1 MKARIYMIMLAAAM
15 AWGVTASAQN
25 LDPTVEVSRAYESKL
40 MEVQKPLYEMAV
52 PDSVLRFDLDFDYEV
67 FENPYKGAYEFKPYS
82 LDLQPVFAA
91 REFESIYLRLGAGNG
106 FESLSLR
113 PVADFVWSPVVKPSL
128 KVDVYARHRSY
139 MGEYRKAP
147 EVSSQTGE
155 TVSLGMKRS
164 YPRTDLDLL
173 SQAGVDGRYD
183 WTYGSA
189 VFGAGYLG
197 IAERYGDRRDSF
209 NTLNLNAGVASK
221 DHGQFMNYDVRASYS
236 FGKDKLAYRD
246 LLEDGLTENAFS
258 LMGRLKAV
266 LKDEHKALFE
276 IGVENHSY
284 GDVRIS
290 KLTFAPHY
298 LYRKGRLAIDAGFR
312 IEPLVPSAD
321 SGWFETKGQFI
332 YPDVTVDYQLVP
344 GSIKAYAKIGGG
356 TKVNTFSSLKKEN
369 HHFDL
374 MYAHGGILMDN
385 TIENFAIAAGLDGR
399 VGSRFAY
406 DLRAGYSLMNNAP
419 VETVTVGAL
428 PGETDLVFIPGIAYT
443 GYRKA
448 YVASEWRWDMERFSF
463 DGNLAYQ
470 YCWYEDKLTGG
481 YFLPSALSGDVAFR
495 YNWNKRIF
503 LGADCL
509 FATARQKGSVV
520 MPDGVLKDAKV
531 PGYADLGIDFE
542 YLISKD
548 FSLWCRGG
556 NLLNMAV
563 QRNLLYAE
571 KGLYFSV
578 GMCLNL

>member
-1 MKARIYMIMLAAAM
+1 MKARIYMMMLAVAAM
-15 AWGVTASAQN
+15 AWTVTASAQN
-25 LDPTVEVSRAYESKL
+25 LDPTVEVSRAYEGKL

-82 LDLQPVFAA
+82 LNLQPVVAA

-113 PVADFVWSPVVKPSL
+113 PVADFLWSPVVKENL

-139 MGEYRKAP
+139 VGEYREPFGVA
-147 EVSSQTGE
+147 EQTGE
-155 TVSLGMKRS
+155 TVNLGMNGS
-164 YPRTDLDLL
+164 YGRADLDMLN
-173 SQAGVDGRYD
+173 QAGVNGRYD

-189 VFGAGYLG
+189 GFGAGYLG
-197 IAERYGDRRDSF
+197 IAEHYGDTRDCF
-209 NTLNLNAGVASK
+209 NALKLNAAVASK
-221 DHGQFMNYDVRASYS
+221 DHGQFMNYDVRGSYS
-236 FGKDKLAYRD
+236 FGKGL
-246 LLEDGLTENAFS
+246 LTENAFD

-276 IGVENHSY
+276 VGVESY
-284 GDVRIS
+284 SYEEARIS

-298 LYRKGRLAIDAGFR
+298 LYRKGRLSVDAGFR
-312 IEPLVPSAD
+312 IESLVPSAD

-344 GSIKAYAKIGGG
+344 GSVKAYAKISGG
-356 TKVNTFSSLKKEN
+356 TKVNSFSSLKMDN

-374 MYAHGGILMDN
+374 MYAHGGILLDN
-385 TIENFAIAAGLDGR
+385 TIENFSMSAGLDGR
-399 VGSRFAY
+399 VGSRFSY
-406 DLRAGYSLMNNAP
+406 DVCAGYSLMGNAP
-419 VETVTVGAL
+419 IETVTVGSL
-428 PGETDLVFIPGIAYT
+428 PGDTGPVFMPGIAYA

-448 YVASEWRWDMERFSF
+448 YVASEWKWDMERFRF
-463 DGNLAYQ
+463 DGNVAYQ
-470 YCWYEDKLTGG
+470 YCWYEDKDNLTGG
-481 YFLPSALSGDVAFR
+481 YFLPSALSGNVSFK
-495 YNWNKRIF
+495 YNWSKRIF

-509 FATARQKGSVV
+509 FATARQKGSVA
-520 MPDGVLKDAKV
+520 MPDGTVKDAKV

-542 YLISKD
+542 YLINKD